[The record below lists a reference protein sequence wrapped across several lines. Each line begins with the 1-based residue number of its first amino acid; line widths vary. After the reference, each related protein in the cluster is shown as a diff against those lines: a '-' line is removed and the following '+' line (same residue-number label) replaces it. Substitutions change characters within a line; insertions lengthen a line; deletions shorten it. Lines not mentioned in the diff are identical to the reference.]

1 MATKGVLIWR
11 GDMGNPRSHYSKS
24 QVVSVTD
31 DAALAT
37 LAGALGA
44 YSDANMAKRS
54 HVTNTIGTDVLP
66 GATPKANVD
75 SKGIVYFR
83 DAADLKVHS
92 VTIPA
97 LVSTAHEEKDEG
109 HRVTVVAGTA
119 IVAAIATA
127 TGNTLTFLY
136 GVYITKR

>member
-11 GDMGNPRSHYSKS
+11 GDIGKPRSNYSKT
-24 QVVSVTD
+24 QIANVTD
-31 DAALAT
+31 DTALGTLATALA
-37 LAGALGA
+37 A

-54 HVTNTIGTDVLP
+54 HVTNTIGTDSEP
-66 GATPKANVD
+66 GATPSANVD

-83 DAADLKVHS
+83 DASDLSVHS

-97 LVSTAHEEKDEG
+97 LVSTAWEEKDEG
-109 HRVTVVAGTA
+109 YRVTPTAGAA
-119 IVAAIATA
+119 IVSAIATA